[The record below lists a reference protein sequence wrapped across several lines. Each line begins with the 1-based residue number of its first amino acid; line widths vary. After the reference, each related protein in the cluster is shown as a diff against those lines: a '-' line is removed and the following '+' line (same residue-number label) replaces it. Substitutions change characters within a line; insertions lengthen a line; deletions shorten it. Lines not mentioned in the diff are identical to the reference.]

1 MSRWS
6 INGLKNVIKNV
17 NLVLFQTLYTSP
29 NQCSNGRNKK
39 KNLPPFLFHFP
50 GFNTM
55 CKIIWGQSMF
65 FSMPEID
72 FWVYSKSFI
81 IRLSVICLRITLY
94 CSVTCNELRITQL
107 ICTPDNTCLFWRWQF
122 ILSLQSFPYYV
133 KGLRM
138 TNFINVTANPDNL
151 LEAFPNLLLVVT
163 DFFGRL

>member
-1 MSRWS
+1 MLSKMWT
-6 INGLKNVIKNV
+6 LFYFKPCTPPPIKAAMA
-17 NLVLFQTLYTSP
+17 
-29 NQCSNGRNKK
+29 GIKK
-39 KNLPPFLFHFP
+39 KNLPPFVFHFP

-72 FWVYSKSFI
+72 FWFYSKSFI

-163 DFFGRL
+163 NLFGRL